1 MAKSFSLI
9 PRVRVNYTLCDVLN
23 AVTCNS
29 GSYKKR
35 NMCIEELCKI
45 FPDYEIK
52 FVPSSRDAIYELL
65 IRLPQKKV
73 VIPAYTCMVVNEAV
87 LLSGKE
93 ILFSKTRKED
103 FNSSYIECID
113 KDCIVLAT
121 HQYGL
126 PCDIEEIA
134 AKCKETGAVLIED
147 CATSLGTTVNGKMT
161 GTFGDFA
168 FISLNASKTL
178 TVPPFGGI
186 LIGKDNKILNDI
198 EEKSGWKDQNF
209 TFRLK
214 AFVRAFAFVV
224 TKDPFIYKMFHW
236 LTIDRKGKLQR
247 TEHEKP
253 AEEKTDYYKFRF
265 EEWQASILLK
275 QLKNIDKII
284 SRRKYIYDY
293 YDKHINNPS
302 VTKPICNDNAT
313 CTRYA
318 ILVNDR
324 RSFYKQCIAKGI
336 DMDFSH
342 CSIGCPQN
350 EVYKEEH
357 EMAKQILNLPFYYGL
372 TDKEMKKVV
381 KVINSIC

>member
-1 MAKSFSLI
+1 MIEPLI
-9 PRVRVNYTLCDVLN
+9 PRVKVNYTLNDIFSSIVCKN
-23 AVTCNS
+23 NCS
-29 GSYKKR
+29 KKR
-35 NMCIEELCKI
+35 KQCIEKLSSI
-45 FPDYEIK
+45 FSGYDIK
-52 FVPSSRDAIYELL
+52 LVPSSRDAIYELL
-65 IRLPQKKV
+65 VRLPQKKV

-93 ILFSKTRKED
+93 IVFSKTRKDD

-113 KDCIVLAT
+113 GDSIVLAT

-126 PCDIEEIA
+126 PCDIEKIA
-134 AKCKETGAVLIED
+134 AKCKETGAILIED

-186 LIGKDNKILNDI
+186 LIGKDNKMLNDI
-198 EEKSGWKDQNF
+198 EENSGWKSQNF
-209 TFRLK
+209 IFRLK
-214 AFVRAFAFVV
+214 AFIRALAFVI
-224 TKDPFIYKMFHW
+224 TKNPFLYKMFHW
-236 LTIDRKGKLQR
+236 FTIDRKGKLQR

-253 AEEKTDYYKFRF
+253 AEQITDYYKYRF

-275 QLKNIDKII
+275 QLKDINKII
-284 SRRKYIYDY
+284 NKRKFIYAY
-293 YDKHINNPS
+293 YDKHINNHL
-302 VTKPICNDNAT
+302 VTKPMCNDNAV

-324 RSFYKQCIAKGI
+324 LSFYKQCIAKGI

-350 EVYKEEH
+350 DLYKEEYD
-357 EMAKQILNLPFYYGL
+357 MAKKILNLPFYYEL
-372 TDKEMKKVV
+372 SDKEMKKVV
-381 KVINSIC
+381 EVINSIR